1 MHDSSIIVSP
11 EWLSE
16 NLLMDN
22 LLLVDVGKIGIYQ
35 QAHLPKAVHL
45 NYNALLLNKPPIA
58 NLPPEKETIEAI
70 IQSLGIEKNS
80 FVVAYDDEGGGR
92 ASRFLWT
99 LALAGHS
106 KMALLDGGIHA
117 WLELDLPY
125 ETEPYQREKSQYRVE
140 HLDST
145 VIIDGDEL
153 LGRYQSDELIVW
165 DTRSAGEFTGC
176 TVTAKRCGH
185 IPGAVNYSWDLSF
198 DYSNNNRLRDSEIL
212 KQELESLGIQ
222 AEKEVIVHC
231 QTHHRSSFAWVLARH
246 LGYKNVRAYA
256 GSWAEWGN
264 RDDTPVQQ

>member
-1 MHDSSIIVSP
+1 MQEIPMIVSP
-11 EWLSE
+11 EWLFE
-16 NLLMDN
+16 NLSMEN
-22 LLLVDVGKIGIYQ
+22 LVLVDVGKIGIYE
-35 QAHLPKAVHL
+35 QAHLPKAAHL

-58 NLPPEKETIEAI
+58 NLPPEKATIEAI

-80 FVVAYDDEGGGR
+80 IVIAYDDEGGGR

-99 LALAGHS
+99 LALANHS

-117 WLELDLPY
+117 WLELDFPY
-125 ETEPYQREKSQYRVE
+125 ETEPYQRERSSYVVE
-140 HLDST
+140 QLNSD

-153 LGRYQSDELIVW
+153 LANYQSEQLVIW

-176 TVTAKRCGH
+176 TITAKHCGH
-185 IPGAVNYSWDLSF
+185 IPGAVNYSWDNSF
-198 DYSNNNRLRDSEIL
+198 DLNNNNRLREPTAIKS
-212 KQELESLGIQ
+212 ELESLGIS
-222 AEKEVIVHC
+222 AEKTVIVHC

-264 RDDTPVQQ
+264 RDDTPVTQ